1 MAEQQSARSLASFR
15 PWFRAAAAYN
25 LAWGL
30 AAVLAPRAMLSALG
44 MRDMAVVP
52 FWQVIGLFVLV
63 FAPGYLWAAADPVRH
78 GHLVLIGLAGKVLG
92 AIGFAVA
99 AVGGTLPLSI
109 GATILTNDVIW
120 LPAFIAFSVHRMRV
134 AGSWRALLRG
144 V

>member
-1 MAEQQSARSLASFR
+1 MAEQERTRSLASFR

-25 LAWGL
+25 LVWGL
-30 AAVLAPRAMLSALG
+30 AAIVAPRAMLSALG
-44 MRDMAVVP
+44 ISDMAVVP
-52 FWQVIGLFVLV
+52 FWRVIGLFVLV

-92 AIGFAVA
+92 TIGFAVA
-99 AVGGTLPLSI
+99 VIGGTLPLSI

-120 LPAFIAFSVHRMRV
+120 LPAFTAFAVHRMRV
-134 AGSWRALLRG
+134 AGSWRALLQG